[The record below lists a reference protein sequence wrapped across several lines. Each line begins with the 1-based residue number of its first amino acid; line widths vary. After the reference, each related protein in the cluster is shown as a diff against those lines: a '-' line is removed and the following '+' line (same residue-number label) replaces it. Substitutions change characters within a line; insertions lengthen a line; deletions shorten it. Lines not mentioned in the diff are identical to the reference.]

1 MSKLFSLFF
10 ENKEII
16 VKSFTRAV
24 TLTLCALLVALWNPF
39 GLRNSAD
46 ILSRD
51 ILLRASAGFFRLQQP
66 NPTAVILLDDA
77 SLQQAASGFPPD
89 RAYLARLLER
99 LAQLGARAIF
109 VDLLLVDERPHD
121 RILAETLKSLKENF
135 SLPVLLA
142 SSVSEGRHGSCNDN
156 VRDQFTAAAWQM
168 VPVYEAVPENGR
180 YPLLFKPCRTEAETA
195 VDTSPLRPSAA
206 LSFYRLFCRDTAG
219 CQYPPSQEEAAE
231 FQDKLVLRW
240 GDAPAK
246 SLRDHR
252 AEFVTCAARPES
264 FVAALQFFIG
274 SLVADVFSSI
284 DPRDSNEKQKCFY
297 QPSFY
302 GWEVMSEKSS
312 LDKILNTEINDRFV
326 FIGYSLMGIN
336 DIAQSPVH
344 GMIPAVFF
352 HAMAFENLVTYG
364 KHYMRAWPDIIW
376 SFGVDSLIEIVF
388 IFIISFLK
396 EIQSAFNKITPF
408 KYFPIIFMM
417 LFIIFICVTT
427 FYMRLEPVNWIGLTA
442 LVLIVSERHL
452 EEALDWARL
461 GLIAR
466 LKAPW
471 RKE

>member
-1 MSKLFSLFF
+1 MSKLYSHFF
-10 ENKEII
+10 ENREII
-16 VKSFTRAV
+16 VKSFTKALM
-24 TLTLCALLVALWNPF
+24 LTLFALLVALWNPF

-51 ILLRASAGFFRLQQP
+51 ILLRASAGFFRLQQS

-77 SLQQAASGFPPD
+77 SLQQAGSGFPPD

-142 SSVSEGRHGSCNDN
+142 STVSEGRQGSCNDN

-180 YPLLFKPCRTEAETA
+180 YPLLFKPCWTEAEA
-195 VDTSPLRPSAA
+195 GVQTSPVRPSAA
-206 LSFYRLFCRDTAG
+206 LSFYHLFCQDTAD
-219 CQYPPSQEEAAE
+219 CRYPPSTEAAVE
-231 FQDKLVLRW
+231 FQNKLVLRW
-240 GDAPAK
+240 GDAPSK

-252 AEFVTCAARPES
+252 AEFVACAERPES
-264 FVAALQFFIG
+264 SVAALRFFIG
-274 SLVADVFSSI
+274 SLVADLFSSI

-302 GWEVMSEKSS
+302 GWEAMSEKSS
-312 LDKILNTEINDRFV
+312 LDKILSTGINNRFI

-364 KHYMRAWPDIIW
+364 NHYMRAWPDIIW
-376 SFGVDSLIEIVF
+376 SFGLDSFFEIIF
-388 IFIISFLK
+388 IFIIALIK
-396 EIQSAFNKITPF
+396 EFQPTFSKVPLI
-408 KYFPIIFMM
+408 KYSPILFAII
-417 LFIIFICVTT
+417 FIIFIFLTT
-427 FYMRLEPVNWIGLTA
+427 FYMRLEPVNWIGLAA

-461 GLIAR
+461 GLITR